1 MSENLL
7 SYDRVQEH
15 LTNLVPDRPA
25 ILAGMEAEAER
36 TGFPIIGPAA
46 GHTCYQLARM
56 IGARRVFE
64 MGSGF
69 GYSTAWFARAVAEN
83 GGGEVHH
90 VVWDAALS
98 ARAQTALADLGYIS
112 IVRYHVAEAVR
123 TLRETE
129 GPFDLIFND
138 IDKEAYAS
146 SLPLI
151 AEKLRPGGLLIV
163 DNLLWDGRIFDPE
176 NRSSSTEAIRELT
189 RVISADPTWIST
201 ILPIRDGLLVAWK
214 RK

>member
-1 MSENLL
+1 MSECLL
-7 SYDRVQEH
+7 TYNRVQEH
-15 LTNLVPDRPA
+15 LTDLVPERPT
-25 ILAGMEAEAER
+25 ILAAMEAESEK
-36 TGFPIIGPAA
+36 TGFPIIGAAA
-46 GHTCYQLARM
+46 GYACYQLARM
-56 IGARRVFE
+56 IGARRIFE

-98 ARAQTALADLGYIS
+98 ARARVSLAELGYADL
-112 IVRYHVAEAVR
+112 VRYHVAEAVG

-129 GPFDLIFND
+129 GQFDLIFND

-146 SLPLI
+146 SFPLI
-151 AEKLRPGGLLIV
+151 AEKLRSGGLLIV
-163 DNLLWDGRIFDPE
+163 DNLLWDGRVFDGAD
-176 NRSSSTEAIRELT
+176 RSPATEAIRVLT
-189 RVISADPTWIST
+189 RLVAADGAWIST

-214 RK
+214 R